1 MNIKNIK
8 SLGVVGNIV
17 LSTIILIIFYGTI
30 LKNANNTYFSASGD
44 GLKSTFGSAY
54 HLNYDTTYLRT
65 ACMNYPF
72 GESVFYTGGQPV
84 IVNSFKLLK
93 SIGIDLSL
101 HLVGII
107 NIWML
112 FSIVMGAL
120 FIYLILRTLNLPII
134 YSIIV
139 SNIIIFMSPQLD
151 RFGGHYNLAYLYFI
165 PLMIYLFFLFH
176 RKRKLYL
183 SIILGIVALL
193 SLGTH
198 AYFFGFYA
206 ILIICFWIGAIL
218 YDKKTFG
225 NIKFIITNL
234 FVQFILPF
242 IIFQVLML
250 MSGEMHDRTSYPWGF
265 FSFIAYPQGI
275 FYPLTKAYGQFI
287 YVKQVPWE
295 GISYIGLVSLI
306 GFLFIIYNSV
316 KKQRKDKAWSF
327 LKITDSPYLNIL
339 FWSSFAALL
348 YSFGMPFTLG
358 FQKLF
363 NYMGVLK
370 QLRAPGRFAW
380 LFFYTINI
388 TTFYLLWN
396 YYKQGKKILALLVLG
411 FALIWGSYDSYLNV
425 KSQPKFINNTIE
437 SLNDKENE
445 IEINQWYNEIDFEK
459 YQAIIPLPY
468 YHVGCE
474 NYSLYKGSAS
484 IGQSFITSMKTG
496 LPLTSVMLSRTS
508 MEQSVKNIQLF
519 LESYNSFDIIDLWPN
534 EKSFLVLFTKKDF
547 LDENE
552 RRIKNKAKLLTSN
565 SELEIREITIEDF
578 KEILKETKE
587 KVKSEIESE
596 ELFELSCFLS
606 TDSIQN
612 FYYAGFGDKQPG
624 EFKLGKKCYSG
635 NITKD
640 NLILGAK
647 VPNIDTAKSYIVSM
661 WVENMDKDLY
671 PRTKLTAS
679 IFNELGEEYYKNN
692 IDIWRYTKIID
703 SNGWGLVEFEIK
715 FTQPKD
721 RLRISMKNKLM
732 TKGELKVD
740 EILIKPSG
748 IDLYYKDADFLYKN
762 NRFYVM
768 H

>member
-1 MNIKNIK
+1 MNIKSIK
-8 SLGVVGNIV
+8 SFGVVGNVV
-17 LSTIILIIFYGTI
+17 LSSILLVIFYGTI

-65 ACMNYPF
+65 AYMNYPF

-93 SIGIDLSL
+93 SIGIDLSSN
-101 HLVGII
+101 LVGII

-112 FSIVMGAL
+112 FSIALGAL
-120 FIYLILRTLNLPII
+120 FIYLILRELNLPII
-134 YSIIV
+134 YSIVV

-165 PLMIYLFFLFH
+165 PLMIYLFFLFY

-183 SIILGIVALL
+183 SILLGLVALL

-206 ILIICFWIGAIL
+206 ILLICFWVGAFL
-218 YDKKTFG
+218 YDKKSFG
-225 NIKFIITNL
+225 NIKFILLNI
-234 FVQFILPF
+234 FIQFILPF
-242 IIFQVLML
+242 IIFQALML
-250 MSGEMHDRTSYPWGF
+250 LSGEMHDRTSYPWGF

-275 FYPLTKAYGQFI
+275 FYPLTRAYGKFI

-316 KKQRKDKAWSF
+316 KKQRKDKAWNF

-339 FWSSFAALL
+339 FWSSFVALL

-358 FQKLF
+358 LQKLF
-363 NYMGVLK
+363 NHMGMLK

-396 YYKQGKKILALLVLG
+396 YYKQGKKILALSILG

-445 IEINQWYNEIDFEK
+445 TEINQWYNEIDFEK

-519 LESYNSFDIIDLWPN
+519 LEPYNSFDIIDLWPS
-534 EKSFLVLFTKKDF
+534 EKPFLVLFTKKDF

-552 RRIKNKAKLLTSN
+552 RRIKNKAKLLTYN
-565 SELEIREITIEDF
+565 SEMEIREITIDDF

-587 KVKSEIESE
+587 KVKTEIEFE
-596 ELFELSCFLS
+596 ELFDVDGFLS
-606 TDSIQN
+606 TDSIYN
-612 FYYAGFGDKQPG
+612 FYYESFGDK
-624 EFKLGKKCYSG
+624 YSG
-635 NITKD
+635 ESPLGENCYCGIITKQ
-640 NLILGAK
+640 NLVLETKIA
-647 VPNIDTAKSYIVSM
+647 NIDTTKNYIISL
-661 WVENMDKDLY
+661 WVENMDRDLY
-671 PRTKLTAS
+671 PRTKLTVS
-679 IFNELGEEYYKNN
+679 IFNESGKKYYNN
-692 IDIWRYTKIID
+692 KIDIWRKTKIID
-703 SNGWGLVEFEIK
+703 SNGWGLVEFEIEFK
-715 FTQPKD
+715 EPTGK
-721 RLRISMKNKLM
+721 LSISMKNKLM

-740 EILIKPSG
+740 EILIRPSG
-748 IDLYYKDADFLYKN
+748 IDLYYKDADFIYKN
-762 NRFYVM
+762 NRFYIM